1 MPQLHAIYTEKRE
14 CQDCHKCIRECPV
27 KAIRV
32 QDGYAR
38 IVPEM
43 CVLCGN
49 CILACP
55 SHAKQVRD
63 DLSRARELITGG
75 RRVIASLAPSFVAQF
90 PGVHPRQLVRALKQ
104 LGFFAVSETALGA
117 QQVSANVLSLM
128 RREPCR
134 IWISSA
140 CPVVVDFIGKYHP
153 ECQDAISPLLSPL
166 LTHCR
171 MLRQHY
177 GNDIALVFIGP
188 CIAKKKEAEQHPELL
203 DAVLTFEDL
212 DRWLKEENVQLAKI
226 IGTPADSFAPEAARE
241 GALYPVEGGIIPGVT
256 ATSEISRSQ
265 VMSFSGIA
273 NVEQALK
280 GLAEWKPEHN
290 IFLELTA
297 CAGSC
302 VNGPKSARNMSI
314 ARRRYEIEHFA
325 QPQAE
330 KPHAASVDIVQHY
343 AAAPVARGAYTETQ
357 IREALRTVG
366 KHSPEDELNCGGCG
380 YDSCREFAH
389 ALLARN
395 AERMMCA
402 TYTRKLAQKK
412 ANALLKKMP
421 SAVVIVD
428 EELKII
434 ECNANFVRLFS
445 EDIEEAKDLHPSN
458 KEPFVGTP
466 ELEGIALDS
475 VIPFSHLFRRVRD
488 GGEDIVGHD
497 IRYQRSILNS
507 SIFTIEPHAV
517 LCGIFQDIT
526 QPIFQKEQIITRA
539 REVIQKN
546 LKTVQ
551 QIAYLLGENAADSE
565 IILNSIVRSFS
576 PEDFDEKDA
585 EKHP

>member
-1 MPQLHAIYTEKRE
+1 MERLNPIYTQERE

-32 QDGYAR
+32 EDGYAR
-38 IVPEM
+38 VVPDLCIM
-43 CVLCGN
+43 CGN
-49 CILACP
+49 CVLACP
-55 SHAKQVRD
+55 SSAKRVHD
-63 DLSRARELITGG
+63 DLP
-75 RRVIASLAPSFVAQF
+75 IAKALMKCRSKVVVSLAPSFVAQF
-90 PGVHPRQLVRALKQ
+90 TGVRPAQLIHALKK

-117 QQVSANVLSLM
+117 QQVSASIYERM
-128 RREPCR
+128 RGDLKQ

-153 ECQDAISPLLSPL
+153 ECQPHVFGVLSPL

-171 MLRQHY
+171 MLRAQY
-177 GNDIALVFIGP
+177 GDEIATVFIGP

-212 DRWLKEENVQLAKI
+212 EHWLSEENIHLEEIVE
-226 IGTPADSFAPEAARE
+226 TPADRFEPEEAEE
-241 GALYPVEGGIIPGVT
+241 GALYPIDGGMVPDVGGDLDVG
-256 ATSEISRSQ
+256 RSQ
-265 VMSFSGIA
+265 FMAFSGIA

-280 GLAEWKPEHN
+280 GISEWKPEHN
-290 IFLELTA
+290 IFFELTA

-302 VNGPKSARNMSI
+302 VNGPKAARNTSV
-314 ARRRYEIEHFA
+314 ARRRYDILHYAKPGMEYPRKLALEI
-325 QPQAE
+325 
-330 KPHAASVDIVQHY
+330 DGHY
-343 AAAPVARGAYTETQ
+343 AASPVARDEYSETQ
-357 IREALRTVG
+357 LQEALHTVG
-366 KHSPEDELNCGGCG
+366 KYSAEDELNCGGCG
-380 YDSCREFAH
+380 YDSCRDFAH
-389 ALLARN
+389 ALIAKN

-434 ECNANFVRLFS
+434 ECNLNFVRLFA
-445 EDIEEAKDLHPSN
+445 DDAEESA
-458 KEPFVGTP
+458 T
-466 ELEGIALDS
+466 LEGSALS
-475 VIPFSHLFRRVRD
+475 AVIPFSYLFHRVLD
-488 GGEDIVGHD
+488 SGEDIVGHD
-497 IRYQRSILNS
+497 IRYQRSILNT
-507 SIFTIEPHAV
+507 SIFTIEPHSV

-526 QPIFQKEQIITRA
+526 KPIFQKEQIIGRA

-551 QIAYLLGENAADSE
+551 QIAFLLGENAADSE

-576 PEDFDEKDA
+576 PEEVDDHNGEGQS
-585 EKHP
+585 

>member
-1 MPQLHAIYTEKRE
+1 MAQLHSIYTETRE

-38 IVPEM
+38 VVPEL
-43 CVLCGN
+43 CILCGN

-55 SHAKQVRD
+55 NHAKQVRD
-63 DLSRARELITGG
+63 DLPAAKALLTRG
-75 RRVIASLAPSFVAQF
+75 RRVVVSLAPSFAAQF
-90 PGVHPRQLVRALKQ
+90 PGVRPQQLVRALKQ

-117 QQVSANVLSLM
+117 QQVSANVLDLM
-128 RREPCR
+128 RSEPGR

-140 CPVVVDFIGKYHP
+140 CPSVVDFIGKYHP

-171 MLRQHY
+171 LLRRHY
-177 GNDIALVFIGP
+177 GSEIAIVFIGP
-188 CIAKKKEAEQHPELL
+188 CIAKKKEAERHPELL
-203 DAVLTFEDL
+203 DVVLTFEDL
-212 DRWLKEENVQLAKI
+212 ERWLKEENIQLAQI
-226 IGTPADSFAPEAARE
+226 PATQADAFAPEQARE
-241 GALYPVEGGIIPGVT
+241 GSLYPIEGGMIPGVT
-256 ATSEISRSQ
+256 ATGKISGSQ
-265 VMSFSGIA
+265 IMSFSGIA
-273 NVEQALK
+273 NVEQSLK
-280 GLAEWKPEHN
+280 GLMEWKPEQS

-302 VNGPKSARNMSI
+302 VNGPKSARSLSV
-314 ARRRYEIEHFA
+314 ARRRYQIVEFA
-325 QPQAE
+325 QPAAE
-330 KPHAASVDIVQHY
+330 TPRPPLMDIVQHY
-343 AAAPVARGAYTETQ
+343 APSPVQLEEYTETQ
-357 IREALRTVG
+357 IRDALRTVG
-366 KHSPEDELNCGGCG
+366 KYSAEDELNCGGCG
-380 YDSCREFAH
+380 YDSCREFAR
-389 ALLARN
+389 ALIARN

-412 ANALLKKMP
+412 ANALLRKMP
-421 SAVVIVD
+421 AAVVIVD

-434 ECNANFVRLFS
+434 ECNGNFVRLFS
-445 EDIEEAKDLHPSN
+445 DEIQEPKDPRPPN
-458 KEPFVGTP
+458 KDPFVRTQ

-475 VIPFSHLFRRVRD
+475 VIPFSHLFRRVLD
-488 GGEDIVGHD
+488 AGEDIVNHD

-507 SIFTIEPHAV
+507 SIFAIEPGAV

-526 QPIFQKEQIITRA
+526 EPIFQKEQIITRA

-576 PEDFDEKDA
+576 PEEVDE
-585 EKHP
+585 HPQ